1 MVRTRGALVL
11 ALGLCTCG
19 LASCDDGDFGLPRVE
34 VAHTLQRLFAIPT
47 TAYTNAYGEAGADMR
62 PAMPTFTF
70 GPEDGG
76 IMKLAM
82 PSFSLEQTG
91 NAGSVA
97 RDHAAATTSLAERAS
112 NSGTSDSVM
121 GALLGTGRRSAAD
134 SAIGLENPGSGL
146 QEISE
151 SDKWTM
157 GSQWLS
163 LAQKSVSTAP
173 VRAHAVQ
180 RAHSLVA
187 KAAVSVQKATAGEHV
202 SSAATAHKAA
212 KGAPST
218 AAKQKKIQTAS
229 AQSSLQVHAKTME
242 LSRNGAALSASAL
255 ASVDGE
261 RVKALAQARL
271 MKKSLASMKHEHTDA
286 TDTGPSMHGRAKS
299 SGLDSQISGS
309 GKWLAKAV
317 MILATVAGTCI
328 CVGICAVIYCYRNRH
343 QGDTD
348 STKIPTKEQQLN
360 GKSFGRATPQYGSY
374 GAKRR

>member
-1 MVRTRGALVL
+1 MFCRFGPCAPSCNYPPVL
-11 ALGLCTCG
+11 HSFPPCG
-19 LASCDDGDFGLPRVE
+19 LSKRPCAHSDDGDFGLPRVE

-82 PSFSLEQTG
+82 PSFSLQQAA
-91 NAGSVA
+91 NAHSGA
-97 RDHAAATTSLAERAS
+97 RNRAAATTSLAERAGNGGS
-112 NSGTSDSVM
+112 SDSVM
-121 GALLGTGRRSAAD
+121 GALLGTGSRSAAD
-134 SAIGLENPGSGL
+134 SAIRLENPGSGL

-151 SDKWTM
+151 SDKWTK
-157 GSQWLS
+157 GTQWLS
-163 LAQKSVSTAP
+163 LAQKSTSTAP

-187 KAAVSVQKATAGEHV
+187 KSAVAVQKATAREHV
-202 SSAATAHKAA
+202 SSGAPAHMAA
-212 KGAPST
+212 KGVPAA
-218 AAKQKKIQTAS
+218 AAKQQQIQAAS
-229 AQSSLQVHAKTME
+229 SQQSLQVQAKTME

-255 ASVDGE
+255 ASVDGD
-261 RVKALAQARL
+261 RIKALAQARL

-286 TDTGPSMHGRAKS
+286 TDTGPSMHGRTKS

-317 MILATVAGTCI
+317 MILASVAGTCI
-328 CVGICAVIYCYRNRH
+328 CVGIC
-343 QGDTD
+343 G
-348 STKIPTKEQQLN
+348 E
-360 GKSFGRATPQYGSY
+360 
-374 GAKRR
+374 